1 MITADEIKKII
12 DSIKA
17 ETSVPPRLFAYTDYE
32 EQKYKEWYPG
42 IEVIRVPLKI
52 NIKNTL
58 DKSRNKCY
66 TLNCKYF
73 KPLTRR

>member
-52 NIKNTL
+52 NIKNI
-58 DKSRNKCY
+58 
-66 TLNCKYF
+66 
-73 KPLTRR
+73 